1 MHKFNQLYQFML
13 AKDPPYSFG
22 KLAESSTFLKKK
34 KKYKMHFFSWTVKA
48 LQSDEGEYKYEQIQH
63 SKDVS
68 QAEILMKCL
77 VLIWMSDQKI

>member
-1 MHKFNQLYQFML
+1 
-13 AKDPPYSFG
+13 
-22 KLAESSTFLKKK
+22 
-34 KKYKMHFFSWTVKA
+34 MHFFSWTVKA